1 MLVDAKSLSRI
12 SRIKNDVSKRINF
25 ILLKQEEEEEDDDD
39 MKAAAWNI

>member
-25 ILLKQEEEEEDDDD
+25 ILLKQEEEADDDDD
-39 MKAAAWNI
+39 MEAAAWNI

>member
-25 ILLKQEEEEEDDDD
+25 ILLKQEEEEDDDDD

>member
-1 MLVDAKSLSRI
+1 MVDAKSLSRI

-25 ILLKQEEEEEDDDD
+25 ILLKQEEEEDDDDD